1 MLHSN
6 PPMNV
11 IQAFVYDQNGAPGL
25 RLSDGIPLPAQ
36 PNLADYPLYP
46 KRVNSFATI
55 VVSCLLLYGIA
66 WLLVA
71 GVREHA
77 SA

>member
-1 MLHSN
+1 
-6 PPMNV
+6 V
-11 IQAFVYDQNGAPGL
+11 T
-25 RLSDGIPLPAQ
+25 
-36 PNLADYPLYP
+36 
-46 KRVNSFATI
+46 SFATI